1 MGPGSALRSAALVQD
16 DDVTKS
22 SGSSVIP
29 PGRPT
34 FCLMTALSRR
44 DSAQISAKGTSVRSG
59 RRAAR
64 GGPPMEDL
72 GRESDHL
79 MLITP
84 ERVFYAGL
92 LGRPRKRTP
101 GCCHVYVA
109 VKGNLHLTIDDALA
123 TGELFVTLPNSTRC
137 VLARR
142 CRAVCSTPASCARSP
157 ALGASRASR

>member
-1 MGPGSALRSAALVQD
+1 
-16 DDVTKS
+16 
-22 SGSSVIP
+22 
-29 PGRPT
+29 
-34 FCLMTALSRR
+34 
-44 DSAQISAKGTSVRSG
+44 
-59 RRAAR
+59 
-64 GGPPMEDL
+64 MEDP

-109 VKGNLHLTIDDALA
+109 VKGNLHLTIDDVHA
-123 TGELFVTLPNSTRC
+123 TGELLVTLPNQRHSIASDYRTAISVTLEPESMPNGVIEALAERLSDRTRLYMSARSWPLTRCCGSAATAISPPPNSTRC

-142 CRAVCSTPASCARSP
+142 CRAARSTPA
-157 ALGASRASR
+157 